1 MRIESRILGVEDC
14 CSIEEHWSLQQQQI
28 AFFLRKRK
36 KLSKKQGTLVTGFWG
51 FSGGA
56 RAKAGNGWRIPV
68 AFELQTLCMVG
79 MAMKEEEKR
88 KKRVLPINQY
98 EGPILDAIANNTVV
112 VIIGD
117 TGSGKTTQLSQILY
131 RAGYTA
137 NGIVAVTQPRRVAA
151 VSVARYAQ
159 GTIQRHSDSPSY
171 LSPLSSSYI
180 FYLPKHQTRQYLWG
194 VSRSENH

>member
-1 MRIESRILGVEDC
+1 
-14 CSIEEHWSLQQQQI
+14 
-28 AFFLRKRK
+28 
-36 KLSKKQGTLVTGFWG
+36 
-51 FSGGA
+51 
-56 RAKAGNGWRIPV
+56 
-68 AFELQTLCMVG
+68 MVG
-79 MAMKEEEKR
+79 MAMEEEEKR

-117 TGSGKTTQLSQILY
+117 TGSGKTTQLAQILY

-159 GTIQRHSDSPSY
+159 GTIQRHSDSPSQIS
-171 LSPLSSSYI
+171 LPSCLPLFLI
-180 FYLPKHQTRQYLWG
+180 FPSIKHISVCGGFQGLKIIRLKQMLCCCTDR
-194 VSRSENH
+194 

>member
-1 MRIESRILGVEDC
+1 
-14 CSIEEHWSLQQQQI
+14 
-28 AFFLRKRK
+28 
-36 KLSKKQGTLVTGFWG
+36 
-51 FSGGA
+51 
-56 RAKAGNGWRIPV
+56 
-68 AFELQTLCMVG
+68 MVG
-79 MAMKEEEKR
+79 MAMEEEEKR

-117 TGSGKTTQLSQILY
+117 TGSGKTTQLAQILY

-159 GTIQRHSDSPSY
+159 GTIQRHSDSPSH
-171 LSPLSSSYI
+171 LSPSRLPFFLI
-180 FYLPKHQTRQYLWG
+180 FPSIKHISVCGGFQGLKIIRLKQMLCCCTDR
-194 VSRSENH
+194 